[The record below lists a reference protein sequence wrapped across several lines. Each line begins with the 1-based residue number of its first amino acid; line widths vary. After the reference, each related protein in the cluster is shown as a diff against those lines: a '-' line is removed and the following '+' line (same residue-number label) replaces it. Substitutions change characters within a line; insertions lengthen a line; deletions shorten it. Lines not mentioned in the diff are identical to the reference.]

1 MQLQSAPDR
10 AQPWMQLQSR
20 AAWGGVLSMEDGQL
34 CVEFRAEHQWDPG
47 IPLTKDEA
55 LQMLSV
61 ADMEDLLFHD
71 ITLPPSIDVAGK
83 NGKNPDVW
91 RARVDSEQ
99 WMCEY
104 LVGRKNSNP
113 PPDLVYMAFQPWND
127 EMRMRMFRKM
137 YKKKDIKAIGTW
149 WRPVG

>member
-1 MQLQSAPDR
+1 MQGPPFAWYGVLV
-10 AQPWMQLQSR
+10 MQGDASR
-20 AAWGGVLSMEDGQL
+20 AKMN
-34 CVEFRAEHQWDPG
+34 AEHQWNPT
-47 IPLTKDEA
+47 IPITEDEA

-83 NGKNPDVW
+83 TGKNPDVW
-91 RARVDSEQ
+91 NVRVDSER

-127 EMRMRMFRKM
+127 EMRMHMFRKM
-137 YKKKDIKAIGTW
+137 YSKKDIEAIGMW
-149 WRPVG
+149 WRSDGLD